1 MWVEPSWAGAFQ
13 LLSWNRAVD
22 FFLCT
27 YSLFSSFSFFLAFT
41 NFWTR
46 ISVIF
51 HYKKT
56 SWNKS
61 EKNAKSSKI
70 AREIRK
76 KSDCQTLA
84 IFRFLSRKLFPRAE
98 GRMSQ
103 AESIQ
108 AENPSARLQLITK
121 LNIYNLENEPKSS
134 NILIFGSKFGF
145 RDHFMIELIP
155 HTTYF
160 RQLDFPIEMWFGY
173 WWFRSYTRI

>member
-1 MWVEPSWAGAFQ
+1 MGNTSIWLWNRDGIFQAEPSRDLKVVSWAK
-13 LLSWNRAVD
+13 LSWGISIIKLKPSCW

-41 NFWTR
+41 NFWNR

-51 HYKKT
+51 HYKKN

-76 KSDCQTLA
+76 TSDCQTLA
-84 IFRFLSRKLFPRAE
+84 IFRFLSRKLFSRAE

-134 NILIFGSKFGF
+134 NVLQQYPEI
-145 RDHFMIELIP
+145 
-155 HTTYF
+155 
-160 RQLDFPIEMWFGY
+160 
-173 WWFRSYTRI
+173 RSP